1 VAAVRGWTYVQLAR
15 STDGL
20 ALRSARVSATDHLRR
35 HPIFAAAPSA
45 ALERLAEASRERT
58 LAAKEVLYEAGDPAA
73 SAFMLAEGL
82 IRVYQRT
89 PDGREVTVTTLVAPN
104 AFGEKTVI
112 AEDAGA
118 EKLGYPE
125 STMAIRPSVLVEI
138 PGPALLAFLREAHA
152 SAFELLRDVCC
163 RFAASARREVDVMLP
178 VPVRLAS
185 LLLSYAD
192 AAGTPSADGV
202 MIKLALT
209 HDDLANGLG
218 VATKSIARTLREWA
232 QDEVVVRKKGW
243 FLIKKREVLESICGE
258 LRLNHVY
265 RYAPER

>member
-1 VAAVRGWTYVQLAR
+1 MFDVREV
-15 STDGL
+15 
-20 ALRSARVSATDHLRR
+20 LRI
-35 HPIFAAAPSA
+35 HPIFAAAPDV
-45 ALERLAEASRERT
+45 ALDTLARACRERT
-58 LAAKEVLYEAGDPAA
+58 LAPKEILYRAGDPAA
-73 SAFMLAEGL
+73 CAFVLVDGL
-82 IRVYQRT
+82 VRVYQKT

-118 EKLGYPE
+118 PKLGYPE
-125 STMAIRPSVLVEI
+125 NTMSIRSTRLIEI

-192 AAGTPSADGV
+192 AAGTASDDGV
-202 MIKLALT
+202 VIKLALT

-218 VATKSIARTLREWA
+218 VATKSIARTLREWTA
-232 QDEVVVRKKGW
+232 DEVIARRKGW
-243 FLIKKREVLESICGE
+243 FVIHKREVLESLCGE

-265 RYAPER
+265 RYAPGK